1 MDVAPFKGVKLV
13 LPVESRLLM
22 TDDRLDPPD
31 DIDGVRGNDLEE
43 NRFNP
48 VVKLFLKLFG
58 GGLGASF
65 RAPENSLSAPV
76 PFDIHSIS
84 KKKKEISNSPLDN
97 SGIDLSSRFDGD
109 DARLIATQYS
119 SESSLLLPMV
129 TTDPYSRRC
138 RS

>member
-1 MDVAPFKGVKLV
+1 M
-13 LPVESRLLM
+13 LPVENRLLM

-65 RAPENSLSAPV
+65 RAP
-76 PFDIHSIS
+76 
-84 KKKKEISNSPLDN
+84 LDN

-138 RS
+138 RG

>member
-13 LPVESRLLM
+13 LPVENRLLM

-84 KKKKEISNSPLDN
+84 KQKNKFQTHHWTTVVLIYRH
-97 SGIDLSSRFDGD
+97 DL
-109 DARLIATQYS
+109 
-119 SESSLLLPMV
+119 MV
-129 TTDPYSRRC
+129 TMLD
-138 RS
+138 